1 MNEQKFL
8 LVTSYLRFSSMN
20 QSKCMFNSTH
30 DILCFV
36 HSQGGSFQTAQ
47 SFEGTMSRVNVWSF
61 AQSGEQIKEMYRGCG
76 AWNGDAVAWYNFR
89 KNFYGNMEVVTPS
102 SCSLAGGNE
111 ICVIVLQSDYFF
123 HFFLNNILTVNQQRP
138 RLYGSLWTMIAKIR
152 GKASIIRHLEGSRL
166 VSKHGGKNSI

>member
-8 LVTSYLRFSSMN
+8 LVTSYLRFSSKN
-20 QSKCMFNSTH
+20 QSKCMFDSTH

-36 HSQGGSFQTAQ
+36 HSQGGSFQTVQ

-76 AWNGDAVAWYNFR
+76 VWNGDAVAWYNFR

-111 ICVIVLQSDYFF
+111 IRVIALQSDYFF
-123 HFFLNNILTVNQQRP
+123 HFF
-138 RLYGSLWTMIAKIR
+138 
-152 GKASIIRHLEGSRL
+152 
-166 VSKHGGKNSI
+166 